1 MIIVYRCSKN
11 TSCDD
16 SGYFWMFG
24 SSDSAISGPNPLQYI
39 ERQDKVLGTG
49 MSGSVQLVA
58 SSVPSRVVPQT
69 IYSLDG

>member
-1 MIIVYRCSKN
+1 
-11 TSCDD
+11 
-16 SGYFWMFG
+16 MFG
-24 SSDSAISGPNPLQYI
+24 SSDSAISGPNPLQCI